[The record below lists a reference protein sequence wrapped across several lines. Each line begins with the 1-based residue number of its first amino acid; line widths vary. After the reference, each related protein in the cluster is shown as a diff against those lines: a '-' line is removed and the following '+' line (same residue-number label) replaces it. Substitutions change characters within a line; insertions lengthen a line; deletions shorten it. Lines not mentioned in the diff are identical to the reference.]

1 MIKKYCVRWGGA
13 VFFLLMS
20 CGFSQASPWAA
31 VGDMQLR
38 NDVEILARHGVI
50 SGPVNTWPI
59 SWKQITRNLSTTSE
73 MDLPSYVRLAAMRV
87 REKIPGEFRVSARV
101 QATNNPAIVR
111 GFATTARTDLD
122 ADATLE
128 YNNSDSGTTI
138 HLQGGYRKGNGED
151 YTHLDGS
158 YLSQDLGNWS
168 VYAGA
173 FDRWWGPGRE
183 STLILS
189 NNARPMPSV
198 GLRRIEPKAFE
209 TKWLSWLG
217 PWQWDMFVAKMEKER
232 HIPNTIFVGM
242 RLSFEPIKN
251 FEVGLSRTIQLC
263 GDGRP
268 CNFSIWTK
276 ALIVVGELENKV
288 GEPGNQLASID
299 FSYSMGLGSNSNI
312 KFYIEGTAEDEFI
325 LVPFQF
331 AKLIGISL
339 YGPYGDDG
347 AQWRFTTE
355 YTDTVSKH
363 VWLFAK
369 QRFNLIYEHHLYRTG
384 YRYKGRSIGH
394 SLDSDSRLLS
404 VVAQYTDS
412 SGWEYTAKYHHAEI
426 NIDGTGRTVFNIG
439 NAGRTLVVIPNN
451 NIDIFETKI
460 HGSIGFGDLTFNL
473 KYSTKGITLL
483 GNDAPNLLA
492 GVAWTLKY

>member
-38 NDVEILARHGVI
+38 NDVEILARHGIV

-73 MDLPSYVRLAAMRV
+73 MDLPPYVRLAAMRV

-111 GFATTARTDLD
+111 GFATTARNDLD

-158 YLSQDLGNWS
+158 YLSQDMGNWS
-168 VYAGA
+168 AYAGA

-183 STLILS
+183 STLIMS

-209 TKWLSWLG
+209 TKWLSWMG
-217 PWQWDMFVAKMEKER
+217 PWQWDMFVARMEEER
-232 HIPNTIFVGM
+232 FVPNALIVGM
-242 RLSFEPIKN
+242 RLNFEPVERLDIG
-251 FEVGLSRTIQLC
+251 FSRILQLC
-263 GDGRP
+263 GNYRP
-268 CNFSIWTK
+268 CGLKTWGNSFIGLFDADNQGSSD
-276 ALIVVGELENKV
+276 
-288 GEPGNQLASID
+288 EPGNQLASID
-299 FSYSMGLGSNSNI
+299 LSYTFPLGSKQNVKI
-312 KFYIEGTAEDEFI
+312 YAEGTAEDQTV
-325 LVPFQF
+325 LVPYQF
-331 AKLIGISL
+331 SKLLGLSIFA
-339 YGPYGDDG
+339 PYGSHG
-347 AQWRFTTE
+347 SNWRLSAEFV
-355 YTDTVSKH
+355 DTKSNDA
-363 VWLFAK
+363 WLFGAS
-369 QRFNLIYEHHLYRTG
+369 NLNVLYEHVIYKTG
-384 YRYKGRSIGH
+384 YRYKGRVIGADI
-394 SLDSDSRLLS
+394 DSDSKKTTLKFEFTSLANFSYDASWSYLELNRDNDVRHTVSISEKKIHLLS
-404 VVAQYTDS
+404 L
-412 SGWEYTAKYHHAEI
+412 
-426 NIDGTGRTVFNIG
+426 NGR
-439 NAGRTLVVIPNN
+439 L
-451 NIDIFETKI
+451 KI
-460 HGSIGFGDLTFNL
+460 SVGEL
-473 KYSTKGITLL
+473 K
-483 GNDAPNLLA
+483 A
-492 GVAWTLKY
+492 GVHYQSDRPHTPMIRNDLWNVSFVWTVSY